1 MKTLKQ
7 FLKVRLTLLVLML
20 CSSITAFGED
30 NSVVVQIDGIFY
42 RLYQQEMPTGTGY
55 YAAVTYNPE
64 INPWMSSNSN
74 GMYEGDLV
82 IPESVKYN
90 DQDYPVR
97 YCEDGTYVYAHSLTS
112 ISFPKTIINIPC
124 NYLGDLNNLE
134 AIIVDP
140 ENPYFTTINGVL
152 YNKEVTDVLVIPCK
166 RGGTYRVP
174 ATITEFGQSRI
185 GKPILDELIIP
196 ATVTKI
202 GNNIFNS
209 NSQIKKVTIEDSDNE
224 LIVGIGNSWRDISGE
239 NGSINPLFYQCNIQ
253 EVYWGR
259 NLKESSPPFA
269 GNGSLTKVT
278 FGPKVTSVPKYSFYD
293 CYGINTVDLLGGLEQ
308 WMGFDF
314 TKNYTNPLWNNPNGT
329 VLFNGS
335 TLEGNVDIPASVT
348 SIPSHAFQYG
358 CSAVTSLNFHAN
370 VSDIADGAFRG
381 LPNLATISLAEGSSY
396 FKVIDNVLYDYN
408 VTKIL
413 CFPQLREGEYEMPST
428 ITSAGDYQFYHCTG
442 LTGIT
447 LSENLQSIGISAFEG
462 CIKLPAITIPTS
474 VTTIGDNAFN
484 NCPSLTNVVIED
496 GTTPLTLGNRYYVID
511 HGGWTQTQESGLFS
525 DAAVTNAYIGRNLI
539 INGQSPFTSD
549 LTTVTIGDK
558 VNQFPENTFSGCYGI
573 NTVNLLGGL
582 EQWMGFDFTKDYT
595 CPLSNN
601 PNATLLFNGSTLYGN
616 VDIPASITS
625 IPSHAFQYGCAA
637 VTGLNFHANVSDIA
651 DDAFRELSNLAT
663 ISLTEGSSYFKVID
677 NVLYDYNVTKI
688 LCFPQQREGEYEM
701 PSTITSAGDYQFYH
715 CTGLTGITLSENL
728 QSIGISAFEGCIKLP
743 AITIPTSVT
752 TIGDNAFNNCPSLTN
767 VVIEDGTTPL
777 TLGNGY
783 KVIQSGTYTYTN
795 SGGQFYGAAVTN
807 AYIGRNLIINRYSP
821 FTSNLMT
828 VTIGDKVNQF
838 PEDTFKDCSGILNVY
853 FNGSIIDW
861 CNITF
866 ANQYATPF
874 GNTMMAGNIT
884 PILHVKEGP
893 LHSQVNVP
901 SPATKIGAYAF
912 FGQLGVSTVTIP
924 ATIQTIEP
932 YAFSGIGE
940 VYFEATSVVPLQNEN
955 SFSGNVYVPDDL
967 LKSYRQAS
975 VWSQLSDRIYP
986 LGFLQVTVDLVAM
999 SSSPALLP
1007 ALNALEKIN
1016 GEYRIERLTNLKIRG
1031 TMNGYDILMVRTKM
1045 PNLRKLDLSEVT
1057 IVNNDNNY
1065 EYYTGYHTDLETI
1078 TPYMFYNI
1086 KHLKEII
1093 LPANIKTIQSW
1104 AFAESGITSMVIP
1117 SIVKTIGDHAFR
1129 NCQNLVDLTLTKGLE
1144 TIKNYAFYDCHKL
1157 RALVLPTS
1165 LKRIESHAFADC
1177 YGLTTIDFAE
1187 GLQYIG
1193 SYAFDYCG
1201 RLKELRMPTSLRQ
1214 IESAA
1219 FRNCYGLTE
1228 VHVPSMITQ
1237 IGDYAFTG
1245 CGLKA
1250 VYAYTLVPVQIN
1262 QNTFDYDGVDLYA
1275 PDNSFYAYYINTQWS
1290 QFRDVIEFP
1299 AIYTSWYTPRNTDL
1313 TINVSTPIKSKDGAD
1328 GSMEPGSG
1336 LIFVGDGEQLVKDL
1350 ILNWQHGSN
1359 YPALIE
1365 DNNLNVEELKF
1376 IMNVYPGRWY
1386 FFSFPFDIDISDI
1399 TFDGKYVWR
1408 YYDAETRAENG
1419 SGGWKNVT
1427 DGKLKANVGY
1437 IFQSNTEG
1445 DLELPVNNPI
1455 FTQSSTGQKEVPLET
1470 YPSTN
1475 AQDASW
1481 NFVGNPN
1488 LSYYDLDNLENSGFT
1503 APITVWDEENQTYTA
1518 VVPGDDEYDFHPFQ
1532 AYFVQAPENTD
1543 NLTFEDENRS
1553 TYVQTEKNAA
1563 NRRRAHA
1570 ARRVNEN
1577 RLLVNLILTN
1587 GTTTDKTR
1595 VIFNDD
1601 NRMDY
1606 EAGRDANKFMSMNN
1620 VPQLYSLDAKN
1631 VKYAVNARP
1640 NGNREVRLGF
1650 VASAEGNYT
1659 IAADRMDCCMALKD
1673 NLTGQVHSFDKG
1685 DYEFYSEA
1693 GTFDSRFTLISGLD
1707 FTAINSKTI
1716 EGVGISTFDGGIVVN
1731 GATDGELKIYN
1742 VNGVKSASISGTG
1755 SAMLSAGTYI
1765 VSYNGKSSKVVIK

>member
-1 MKTLKQ
+1 MKTLKH
-7 FLKVRLTLLVLML
+7 FLKVQLTLLVLML
-20 CSSITAFGED
+20 CSSMTAFGED

-64 INPWMSSNSN
+64 IDPWMMTNSD
-74 GMYEGDLV
+74 GRYEGDLV

-174 ATITEFGQSRI
+174 ATITEFGQIGYRI

-202 GNNIFNS
+202 GNSLFNS
-209 NSQIKKVTIEDSDNE
+209 NPYPQIKKVTIEDSDDE
-224 LIVGIGNSWRDISGE
+224 LIVGIGNSWRSISGE

-293 CYGINTVDLLGGLEQ
+293 CSVNTVNLLGGLEQ

-314 TKNYTNPLWNNPNGT
+314 TTNYTSPLWNNPNGT

-335 TLEGNVDIPASVT
+335 TLEGNVNIPSSIT

-358 CSAVTSLNFHAN
+358 CAAVTSLNIHAN
-370 VSDIADGAFRG
+370 VRDIADDAFRE
-381 LPNLATISLAEGSSY
+381 LATISLTEGSSY

-428 ITSAGDYQFYHCTG
+428 ISSAGDYQFYHCTG

-447 LSENLQSIGISAFEG
+447 LSNNLQSIGIDAFEG
-462 CIKLPAITIPTS
+462 CINLPAITIPAS
-474 VTTIGDNAFN
+474 VTTIGNNAFN

-511 HGGWTQTQESGLFS
+511 YGGWTQTRESGLFS

-539 INGQSPFTSD
+539 ING
-549 LTTVTIGDK
+549 
-558 VNQFPENTFSGCYGI
+558 
-573 NTVNLLGGL
+573 
-582 EQWMGFDFTKDYT
+582 
-595 CPLSNN
+595 
-601 PNATLLFNGSTLYGN
+601 
-616 VDIPASITS
+616 
-625 IPSHAFQYGCAA
+625 
-637 VTGLNFHANVSDIA
+637 
-651 DDAFRELSNLAT
+651 
-663 ISLTEGSSYFKVID
+663 
-677 NVLYDYNVTKI
+677 
-688 LCFPQQREGEYEM
+688 
-701 PSTITSAGDYQFYH
+701 
-715 CTGLTGITLSENL
+715 
-728 QSIGISAFEGCIKLP
+728 
-743 AITIPTSVT
+743 
-752 TIGDNAFNNCPSLTN
+752 
-767 VVIEDGTTPL
+767 
-777 TLGNGY
+777 
-783 KVIQSGTYTYTN
+783 
-795 SGGQFYGAAVTN
+795 
-807 AYIGRNLIINRYSP
+807 YSP
-821 FTSNLMT
+821 FTSNLTT

-940 VYFEATSVVPLQNEN
+940 VYFEATSLVPLQNEN

-1065 EYYTGYHTDLETI
+1065 EYYTGYHTDLEAI

-1117 SIVKTIGDHAFR
+1117 STVKTIGDHAFR

-1201 RLKELRMPTSLRQ
+1201 SLKELRMPTSLRQ

-1437 IFQSNTEG
+1437 IFQSNKEG
-1445 DLELPVNNPI
+1445 DLELPVNNPV

-1532 AYFVQAPENTD
+1532 AYFVQTPENTA

-1693 GTFDSRFTLISGLD
+1693 GTFDNRFTLISGLD

-1731 GATDGELKIYN
+1731 GATDGEVKIYN

-1755 SAMLSAGTYI
+1755 SAMLSPGTYI